1 MYEITDRQWTLV
13 RESCPW
19 AAEIVSPRPRYLC
32 AVEEARSDGLY
43 FLDGRTGKRPPSLPS
58 GAWALVRAGNP
69 VPNGVR
75 AVEVA
80 QPRRVFAQMT
90 QIIRRDL
97 GRPVWASHGIAT
109 VAVGA
114 DVDPS
119 AVLGP
124 HAVVGPGCRIGPD
137 CEVMAN
143 AVLVG
148 GVALGARVR
157 VQPGAVLGSD
167 GFGYALDP
175 DEPPVAIAH
184 LGGVTVGAD
193 CDIGPGTIVC
203 GGTLRPTEIG
213 DETLVEGGCYIG
225 HNARIG
231 RNCLIMTQSVIGGS
245 VVVGD
250 GVEVMPSATV
260 RGKVS
265 IGDKAVIGLGG
276 TVMSPVDDGE
286 TLMGDVAMPIRT
298 RLRRQAALDRLIA
311 GDGTPN

>member
-1 MYEITDRQWTLV
+1 MHEISDQQWKLV

-19 AAEIVSPRPRYLC
+19 AAQIASPDPRFLC
-32 AVEEARSDGLY
+32 AVEEERSDGLY
-43 FLDGRTGKRPPSLPS
+43 FLDGRIGKRPPPLPA

-69 VPNGVR
+69 VPEGVR

-80 QPRRVFAQMT
+80 QPRREFARMT
-90 QIIRRDL
+90 QIIRREL
-97 GRPVWASHGIAT
+97 GHPVWATHGVAT

-114 DVDPS
+114 EIDPS

-124 HAVVGPGCRIGPD
+124 NVVVGPGCRIGPD

-148 GVALGARVR
+148 GVVLEGRVR
-157 VQPGAVLGSD
+157 VQPGAVIGSD

-175 DEPPVAIAH
+175 EVPPVAIAH

-193 CDIGPGTIVC
+193 SDIGPGTIVC
-203 GGTLRPTEIG
+203 AGTLRPTEIG
-213 DETLVEGGCYIG
+213 GETLVEGGCYIG

-231 RNCLIMTQSVIGGS
+231 RKCLIMTQSVIGGS

-276 TVMSPVDDGE
+276 TVMSPVGDGE
-286 TLMGDVAMPIRT
+286 TLMGDVATPIRT
-298 RLRRQAALDRLIA
+298 RLRRQAALDRLID
-311 GDGTPN
+311 GDGPPS